1 MQPEQ
6 CIPKSRACAPELKEE
21 KRVCNIVGVEDLILL
36 LFKENNT
43 LGTMGYHLIR
53 VTTFSSGYF
62 NPAKSTIWT

>member
-6 CIPKSRACAPELKEE
+6 CVPKSPACAPELKEE
-21 KRVCNIVGVEDLILL
+21 KRVRKIVGVEDLILL

-43 LGTMGYHLIR
+43 SEPMGYHLIR
-53 VTTFSSGYF
+53 VTTFSSGYY